1 MSLFSDAKRYPYRS
15 GSLFLGVDEKGHE
28 VGISTERHAITVAG
42 SRSGKGAALLI
53 PNARRW
59 PHNLLVVDPKGEN
72 ATASWEAR
80 EALGQSVYVLDPF
93 GKADVP
99 ERLRASFNPLGSIS
113 LDDPTGREDI
123 EVIADGLVK
132 RSDPKDE
139 EWYSGAVAILAGLMA
154 YVVESAPPDYRNFA
168 AVRSILLQTDDVLK
182 EDAERM
188 LSSVA
193 FGGLAR
199 ATGIAI
205 LTAISTDKSME
216 RSFLGGAR
224 RASAW
229 MDSPPVAAALASSSF
244 ALSSLKTGNASVFLV
259 LPPKY
264 LETHAAFLR
273 LFVRSAIDAM
283 MQDGAKGRPC
293 LFLLDEF
300 FALGRLD
307 IVAKSAGLMGGY
319 GLHLWPFLQDLGQLK
334 TLYGENLADT
344 FFGNADA
351 QIFFGNSDVTTLDYV
366 ARRLGVVDVKE
377 IGKAP
382 TNPGHIPVTGQMT
395 ERMFSGPA
403 SYQKQTG
410 AVIGG
415 MVGLLGA
422 GLNSIA
428 QEAAQNEMNAYQQK
442 AMTVGRPR
450 LSHGEIQA
458 LTGKGD
464 GDTVARS
471 LIAFAK
477 AGDAL
482 NIQLAPYFIERKTA
496 VTASSTKPS
505 FGAGSVYDIR
515 QYPPIPQFAVGF
527 VVVGSA
533 IVFVRWSAGL
543 KIGDDPLG
551 GVFALAMLGA
561 MVGAVWRGVVKLKVW
576 WNS

>member
-1 MSLFSDAKRYPYRS
+1 MSLFTDSKKYPYRA
-15 GSLFLGVDEKGHE
+15 GSLFLGVDAKGRE

-72 ATASWEAR
+72 ASASWEAR
-80 EALGQSVYVLDPF
+80 EALGQSVHVLDPF
-93 GKADVP
+93 KAADVP
-99 ERLRASFNPLGSIS
+99 ERLRASFNPLGAISIN
-113 LDDPTGREDI
+113 DPTGREDI

-139 EWYSGAVAILAGLMA
+139 EWYSGAVSILAGIMA
-154 YVVESAPPDYRNFA
+154 FVVESAPPEHRTFA
-168 AVRSILLQTDDVLK
+168 AMRSILLQTDDALK

-188 LSSVA
+188 LSMVA

-216 RSFLGGAR
+216 RAFLGGAR

-244 ALSSLKTGNASVFLV
+244 TLSSLKTGNASVFLV

-334 TLYGENLADT
+334 TLYGENLSDT

-351 QIFFGNSDVTTLDYV
+351 QIFFGNSDVPTLDYV
-366 ARRLGVVDVKE
+366 SRRLGVVDVKE
-377 IGKAP
+377 IGQAP
-382 TNPGHIPVTGQMT
+382 TMGSGVNPI
-395 ERMFSGPA
+395 
-403 SYQKQTG
+403 TG
-410 AVIGG
+410 ATVGALLSGTNKHTQMGGAIIGG
-415 MVGLLGA
+415 AVGLMGSALHD
-422 GLNSIA
+422 LETRA
-428 QEAAQNEMNAYQQK
+428 QQSEMNAYQQK

-450 LSHGEIQA
+450 LSHEEIQA

-464 GDTVARS
+464 RDTVARS

-482 NIQLAPYFIERKTA
+482 NVQLLPYFAPPPKAPATLPKNSKEWKKLGWTA
-496 VTASSTKPS
+496 LELLVA
-505 FGAGSVYDIR
+505 FFWLGSLVPFTQPETIPPESR
-515 QYPPIPQFAVGF
+515 QAMTVFAVVMTTIF
-527 VVVGSA
+527 AVL
-533 IVFVRWSAGL
+533 FVRHVRARL
-543 KIGDDPLG
+543 MKH
-551 GVFALAMLGA
+551 
-561 MVGAVWRGVVKLKVW
+561 
-576 WNS
+576 

>member
-1 MSLFSDAKRYPYRS
+1 MSLFTDSKKYPYRA
-15 GSLFLGVDEKGHE
+15 GALFLGVDGKGRE

-72 ATASWEAR
+72 ASASWEAR
-80 EALGQSVYVLDPF
+80 EALGQSVHVLDPF
-93 GKADVP
+93 KAADVP
-99 ERLRASFNPLGSIS
+99 ERLRASFNPLGAISIN
-113 LDDPTGREDI
+113 DPTGREDI

-139 EWYSGAVAILAGLMA
+139 EWYSGAVSILAGIMA
-154 YVVESAPPDYRNFA
+154 FVVESAPPEHRTFA
-168 AVRSILLQTDDVLK
+168 AVRSILLQTDDALK

-188 LSSVA
+188 LSMVA

-216 RSFLGGAR
+216 RAFLGGAR

-244 ALSSLKTGNASVFLV
+244 TLSSLKTGNASVFLV

-334 TLYGENLADT
+334 TLYGENLSDT

-351 QIFFGNSDVTTLDYV
+351 QIFFGNSDVPTLDYV
-366 ARRLGVVDVKE
+366 SRRLGVVDVKE

-382 TNPGHIPVTGQMT
+382 TMGSGVNPI
-395 ERMFSGPA
+395 
-403 SYQKQTG
+403 TG
-410 AVIGG
+410 ATVGALLSGNSKHTKMGG
-415 MVGLLGA
+415 AIVGGAVGLMGSALHD
-422 GLNSIA
+422 LETRA
-428 QEAAQNEMNAYQQK
+428 QQSEMNAYQQK

-450 LSHGEIQA
+450 LSHEEIQS

-482 NIQLAPYFIERKTA
+482 NVQLVPYFAPPPKAPATLPK
-496 VTASSTKPS
+496 SSTEWKAWGWTALELVAG
-505 FGAGSVYDIR
+505 FFWLGSVVPFMEPETI
-515 QYPPIPQFAVGF
+515 PPESRGAMTVLAVVMTAIFA
-527 VVVGSA
+527 A
-533 IVFVRWSAGL
+533 LFVRHL
-543 KIGDDPLG
+543 RNRRK
-551 GVFALAMLGA
+551 
-561 MVGAVWRGVVKLKVW
+561 KT
-576 WNS
+576 

>member
-15 GSLFLGVDEKGHE
+15 GSLFLGVDDKGHE

-93 GKADVP
+93 KAADVP
-99 ERLRASFNPLGSIS
+99 ERLRASFNPLGSITI
-113 LDDPTGREDI
+113 DDPTGREDI

-139 EWYSGAVAILAGLMA
+139 EWYSGAVSILAGLMA
-154 YVVESAPPDYRNFA
+154 YVVESAPPDHRNFA
-168 AVRSILLQTDDVLK
+168 AVRSILLQTDDALK

-366 ARRLGVVDVKE
+366 SRRLGVVDVKE

-382 TNPGHIPVTGQMT
+382 TMGSGANHITGQ
-395 ERMFSGPA
+395 RVGSLLSGPNRETQA
-403 SYQKQTG
+403 AG

-415 MVGLLGA
+415 IVGMMGSTIHELETRA
-422 GLNSIA
+422 NQSA
-428 QEAAQNEMNAYQQK
+428 MNAYQQK

-450 LSHGEIQA
+450 LSHEEIQA

-464 GDTVARS
+464 GDKVARS

-482 NIQLAPYFIERKTA
+482 NVRLAPYFVNRALPTPPAPRTPWLAIPKTRKEAQATLGLGSLVLGGLGLFSA
-496 VTASSTKPS
+496 FGPLAQPETVPS
-505 FGAGSVYDIR
+505 ES
-515 QYPPIPQFAVGF
+515 
-527 VVVGSA
+527 
-533 IVFVRWSAGL
+533 WSAL
-543 KIGDDPLG
+543 YVVWAISAALLG
-551 GVFALAMLGA
+551 YGIWSRLN
-561 MVGAVWRGVVKLKVW
+561 RKP
-576 WNS
+576 

>member
-1 MSLFSDAKRYPYRS
+1 MSLFTDSKKYPYRA
-15 GSLFLGVDEKGHE
+15 GALFLGVDAKGRE

-72 ATASWEAR
+72 ASASWEAR
-80 EALGQSVYVLDPF
+80 EALGQSVHVLDPF
-93 GKADVP
+93 KAADVP
-99 ERLRASFNPLGSIS
+99 ERLRASFNPLGAISIN
-113 LDDPTGREDI
+113 DPTGREDI

-139 EWYSGAVAILAGLMA
+139 EWYSGAVSILAGIMA
-154 YVVESAPPDYRNFA
+154 FVVESAPPEHRTFA
-168 AVRSILLQTDDVLK
+168 AVRSILLQTDDALK
-182 EDAERM
+182 DDAERM
-188 LSSVA
+188 LASVA

-216 RSFLGGAR
+216 RAFLGGAR

-244 ALSSLKTGNASVFLV
+244 TLSSLKTGNASVFLV

-334 TLYGENLADT
+334 TLYGENLSDT

-351 QIFFGNSDVTTLDYV
+351 QIFFGNSDVPTLDYV
-366 ARRLGVVDVKE
+366 SRRLGVVDVKE
-377 IGKAP
+377 IGNAP
-382 TNPGHIPVTGQMT
+382 IASAPVPITGQMT
-395 ERMFSGPA
+395 
-403 SYQKQTG
+403 G
-410 AVIGG
+410 AVAASMFKSQGAGAVAGG
-415 MVGLLGA
+415 LVGLLGSA
-422 GLNSIA
+422 VNDLDNMA
-428 QEAAQNEMNAYQQK
+428 NQAAMNAYQQK

-450 LSHGEIQA
+450 LTHEEIQS

-482 NIQLAPYFIERKTA
+482 NVQLAPYFA
-496 VTASSTKPS
+496 L
-505 FGAGSVYDIR
+505 
-515 QYPPIPQFAVGF
+515 PPATIANLAKNPAR
-527 VVVGSA
+527 A
-533 IVFVRWSAGL
+533 
-543 KIGDDPLG
+543 KE
-551 GVFALAMLGA
+551 FALNAVELVSGFLLLGA
-561 MVGAVWRGVVKLKVW
+561 VAPLTEPDTVPTETWPFLYMMWAVLGATSIGLFIRRMRRRK
-576 WNS
+576 

>member
-1 MSLFSDAKRYPYRS
+1 MFLFTDSKKYPYRA
-15 GSLFLGVDEKGHE
+15 GALFLGVDAKGRE

-72 ATASWEAR
+72 ASASWEAR
-80 EALGQSVYVLDPF
+80 EALGQSVHVLDPF
-93 GKADVP
+93 KAADVP
-99 ERLRASFNPLGSIS
+99 ERLRASFNPLGAISIN
-113 LDDPTGREDI
+113 DPTGREDI

-139 EWYSGAVAILAGLMA
+139 EWYSGAVSILAGIMA
-154 YVVESAPPDYRNFA
+154 FVVESAPPEHRTFA
-168 AVRSILLQTDDVLK
+168 AVRSILLQTDDALK
-182 EDAERM
+182 DDAERM
-188 LSSVA
+188 LASVA

-216 RSFLGGAR
+216 RAFLGGAR

-244 ALSSLKTGNASVFLV
+244 TLSSLKTGNASVFLV

-334 TLYGENLADT
+334 TLYGENLSDT

-351 QIFFGNSDVTTLDYV
+351 QIFFGNSDVPTLDYV
-366 ARRLGVVDVKE
+366 SRRLGVVDVKE
-377 IGKAP
+377 IGNAP
-382 TNPGHIPVTGQMT
+382 IASAPAPITGQMT
-395 ERMFSGPA
+395 
-403 SYQKQTG
+403 G
-410 AVIGG
+410 AVAASMFKSQGAGAVAGG
-415 MVGLLGA
+415 LVGLLGSA
-422 GLNSIA
+422 VNDLDNMA
-428 QEAAQNEMNAYQQK
+428 NQAAMNAYQQK

-450 LSHGEIQA
+450 LTHEEIQS

-482 NIQLAPYFIERKTA
+482 NVQLAPYFIQQTPTA
-496 VTASSTKPS
+496 NIEAPKGDAPWKFIAFPFFV
-505 FGAGSVYDIR
+505 GA
-515 QYPPIPQFAVGF
+515 
-527 VVVGSA
+527 
-533 IVFVRWSAGL
+533 AGYL
-543 KIGDDPLG
+543 SISNDGAKGDDPAAA
-551 GVFALAMLGA
+551 ALAFFVIAAIASG
-561 MVGAVWRGVVKLKVW
+561 VW
-576 WNS
+576 WLVSKAVRSRRR

>member
-1 MSLFSDAKRYPYRS
+1 MSLFTDSKKYPYRA
-15 GSLFLGVDEKGHE
+15 GALFLGVDAKGRE

-72 ATASWEAR
+72 ASASWEAR
-80 EALGQSVYVLDPF
+80 EALGQSVHVLDPF
-93 GKADVP
+93 KAADVP
-99 ERLRASFNPLGSIS
+99 ERLRASFNPLGAISIN
-113 LDDPTGREDI
+113 DPTGREDI

-139 EWYSGAVAILAGLMA
+139 EWYSGAVSILAGIMA
-154 YVVESAPPDYRNFA
+154 FVVESAPPEHRTFA
-168 AVRSILLQTDDVLK
+168 AVRSILLQTDDALK
-182 EDAERM
+182 DDAERM
-188 LSSVA
+188 LASVA

-216 RSFLGGAR
+216 RAFLGGAR

-244 ALSSLKTGNASVFLV
+244 TLSSLKTGNASVFLV

-334 TLYGENLADT
+334 TLYGENLSDT

-351 QIFFGNSDVTTLDYV
+351 QIFFGNSDVPTLDYV
-366 ARRLGVVDVKE
+366 SRRLGVVDVKE

-382 TNPGHIPVTGQMT
+382 SMPVNTPSMGHAITTLSGNNKHAKSTG
-395 ERMFSGPA
+395 S
-403 SYQKQTG
+403 
-410 AVIGG
+410 
-415 MVGLLGA
+415 LLGGFVSVLEQSA
-422 GLNSIA
+422 ASLG
-428 QEAAQNEMNAYQQK
+428 QQAAQSEMNTYQQK

-450 LSHGEIQA
+450 LSHEEIQS

-482 NIQLAPYFIERKTA
+482 NVQLAPYFALPALTIANLAKNPARAKQLAWKAAELVAGFLFLGSLIPFTDPDTVPDESWTAIYTMATVLGMICLALLIRRIRK
-496 VTASSTKPS
+496 
-505 FGAGSVYDIR
+505 
-515 QYPPIPQFAVGF
+515 
-527 VVVGSA
+527 
-533 IVFVRWSAGL
+533 
-543 KIGDDPLG
+543 
-551 GVFALAMLGA
+551 
-561 MVGAVWRGVVKLKVW
+561 WR
-576 WNS
+576 